1 MEITDFEKDSIDKSI
16 FPELENSKFE
26 IDDNIKGKKL
36 YIGEALSSF
45 YDFNQILALKK
56 KEKVNIKEK
65 RKSRLKNLKLNM
77 FLKSSLKQNQTNSIG
92 KTENPILPRASLIE
106 KLKRNEKSKNILSFS
121 SDLPKIRLKESSSLS
136 NSTKANND
144 DIKQLINSKTIKIRK
159 RKNFDR
165 NHSKSYNNTLI
176 QSLRILDFKN
186 GKVNK
191 QIKKDKKKFDNVKN
205 NMINRYRIYHWKY
218 IMSDNE
224 KDLRPDT
231 FFGKAGAEVLN
242 KQKFNKRLDNMINH
256 LKNVDVINIGTM
268 INRHREHLT
277 IEEKLKKRVEKEN
290 EKIEL
295 IHKILESDQMIC
307 NNIKKE

>member
-1 MEITDFEKDSIDKSI
+1 MEITDLEKDSFDKSI
-16 FPELENSKFE
+16 FPELENGKFE
-26 IDDNIKGKKL
+26 IDDNINGKKI

-45 YDFNQILALKK
+45 YDFNQKLETKK
-56 KEKVNIKEK
+56 KDKHNLKEK
-65 RKSRLKNLKLNM
+65 GKSHLKNIKLNM
-77 FLKSSLKQNQTNSIG
+77 FLKPKIKSNQTNLIG

-106 KLKRNEKSKNILSFS
+106 KLKRNEKTKNILSFS
-121 SDLPKIRLKESSSLS
+121 SDLPKIKSKESSFFS
-136 NSTKANND
+136 NSTKTNNQ
-144 DIKQLINSKTIKIRK
+144 DIKHHINTKTLIRK

-205 NMINRYRIYHWKY
+205 NMSDRYRIYHWKY
-218 IMSDNE
+218 IMTDNE

-231 FFGKAGAEVLN
+231 FFGKIGAEVLN

-295 IHKILESDQMIC
+295 IHKILDSDKMIC
-307 NNIKKE
+307 DNIKKE